1 MSAFEGLTTEPDGP
15 GRWAVLETGR
25 PASEARLATV
35 TGDERSGFVLEAS
48 GGSGPPSGTYGS
60 LDDAVAALAMWRL
73 ARFEGRRPN
82 DGDPTG

>member
-1 MSAFEGLTTEPDGP
+1 MSAFDGLTAEPDGP

-25 PASEARLATV
+25 PASEARVATV
-35 TGDERSGFVLEAS
+35 TGDDRTGFALETSGDA
-48 GGSGPPSGTYGS
+48 GPPPGPYGS
-60 LDDAVAALAMWRL
+60 VGDAVGAIATWRL

>member
-1 MSAFEGLTTEPDGP
+1 MSALEGLTTEADGP

-35 TGDERSGFVLEAS
+35 TGDEHRGFELAS
-48 GGSGPPSGTYGS
+48 ADESGPPAGTYGT
-60 LDDAVAALAMWRL
+60 LDDAVAAVAMWRL

-82 DGDPTG
+82 DGDPTE